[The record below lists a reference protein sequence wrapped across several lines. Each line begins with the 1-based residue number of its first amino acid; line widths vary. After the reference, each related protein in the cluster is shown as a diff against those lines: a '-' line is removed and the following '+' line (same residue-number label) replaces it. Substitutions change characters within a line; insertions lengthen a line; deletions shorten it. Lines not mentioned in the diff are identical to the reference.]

1 MVICN
6 RINELQGNKRNK
18 VTISGTERF
27 GLCDNNVVKLL
38 QSLPNA
44 NKCEKYLFKNFDEN

>member
-6 RINELQGNKRNK
+6 KINELQKTKRQK

-27 GLCDNNVVKLL
+27 GLCEANVIRLL
-38 QSLPNA
+38 RSLPNG
-44 NKCEKYLFKNFDEN
+44 NKCTKYNMKPIDE